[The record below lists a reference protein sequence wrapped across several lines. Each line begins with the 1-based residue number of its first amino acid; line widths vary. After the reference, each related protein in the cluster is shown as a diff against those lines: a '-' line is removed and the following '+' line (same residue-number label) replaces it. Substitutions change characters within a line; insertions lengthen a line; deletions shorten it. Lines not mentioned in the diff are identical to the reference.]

1 MVGGRG
7 QPRGR
12 AQYDR
17 DVVVD
22 WSLVH
27 LDVGGTLAPLHE
39 LVHS

>member
-12 AQYDR
+12 AQDDR
-17 DVVVD
+17 GVVVGGT
-22 WSLVH
+22 LVH